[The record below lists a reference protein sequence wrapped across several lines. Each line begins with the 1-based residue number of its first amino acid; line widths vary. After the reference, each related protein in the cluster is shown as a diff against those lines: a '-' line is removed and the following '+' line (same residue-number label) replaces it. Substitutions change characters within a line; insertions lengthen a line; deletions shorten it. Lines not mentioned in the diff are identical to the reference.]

1 MASKNQ
7 SNSKSVKKQ
16 RLVFG
21 VSFPVFLMG
30 LVSLFTDISSES
42 IQSILPLFIIEI
54 GGNILVLGL
63 ISGITNAIANVL
75 KGITG
80 WMSDKINKRKP
91 FIVAGY
97 SLSNLSKPLIGLS
110 PSWGMV
116 LGLKTADRIGKG
128 LRTSSRDTLISY
140 YATKKGKAFGLHR
153 AMDTLGAVFGSL
165 LAFLLL
171 FLAWSYS
178 QIIFFS
184 IIPGLIAVA
193 LLLPVKDVS
202 PEELD
207 KKLKR
212 KNLKEKMEK
221 IDRNFIKLIVILG
234 VIEFASLDVVF
245 LILRARDY
253 IPLDLIYLIP
263 VFYLIL
269 NIVYTIFSPIN
280 GSLSDKFGRKPI
292 IIIGL
297 SILLLSCVIL
307 AFPVEVSLFS
317 VVLIIIIYIMH
328 GFYLASVD
336 PISRA
341 YIADLAGKEKRGR
354 AYGYYYSSVG
364 FIGMSEAL
372 VFGFIYSV
380 FNFTWAFIYISILLA
395 VCIVIFA
402 ITDFSKIVKKGEVIL
417 HFTGFQL

>member
-1 MASKNQ
+1 MVINNQ
-7 SNSKSVKKQ
+7 SNSKSIKKQ
-16 RLVFG
+16 RLIFG
-21 VSFPVFLMG
+21 VSIPVFLMG

-110 PSWGMV
+110 PSWEMV
-116 LGLKTADRIGKG
+116 LGLKSTDRIGKG

-153 AMDTLGAVFGSL
+153 AMDTLGAVFGAL

-193 LLLPVKDVS
+193 LILPVKDVS
-202 PEELD
+202 PEELN
-207 KKLKR
+207 KKLEKKIR
-212 KNLKEKMEK
+212 KDKAEK

-245 LILRARDY
+245 LIIRARDY
-253 IPLDLIYLIP
+253 IPPDLIYLIP

-292 IIIGL
+292 IVIGL
-297 SILLLSCVIL
+297 SILLISCVIL

-354 AYGYYYSSVG
+354 AYGYYYFSVG
-364 FIGMSEAL
+364 FISMVEAL
-372 VFGFIYSV
+372 IFGYLYGAFS
-380 FNFTWAFIYISILLA
+380 FTWAFIYISILLG

-402 ITDFSKIVKKGEVIL
+402 ITDFSKILKKS
-417 HFTGFQL
+417 

>member
-1 MASKNQ
+1 MAINNQ
-7 SNSKSVKKQ
+7 SKSKSIKKQ
-16 RLVFG
+16 RLIFG
-21 VSFPVFLMG
+21 VSIPVFLMG

-42 IQSILPLFIIEI
+42 IQSILPLFIIQI

-80 WMSDKINKRKP
+80 WMSDRINKRKP

-110 PSWGMV
+110 PSWEMV
-116 LGLKTADRIGKG
+116 LGLKSTDRIGKG

-140 YATKKGKAFGLHR
+140 YAAKKGKAFGLHR

-193 LLLPVKDVS
+193 LILPVKDVS

-207 KKLKR
+207 KKLKKKIR
-212 KNLKEKMEK
+212 KDKMEK

-245 LILRARDY
+245 LIIRARDY
-253 IPLDLIYLIP
+253 IPPDLIYLIP

-269 NIVYTIFSPIN
+269 NLVYTIFSPIN

-292 IIIGL
+292 IVIGL
-297 SILLLSCVIL
+297 SILLISCVIL

-317 VVLIIIIYIMH
+317 VALIIIIYIMH

-354 AYGYYYSSVG
+354 AYGYYYFSVG
-364 FIGMSEAL
+364 FISMVEAL
-372 VFGFIYSV
+372 IFGYLYGAFS
-380 FNFTWAFIYISILLA
+380 FSWAFIYISILLA

-402 ITDFSKIVKKGEVIL
+402 ITDFSKIVKKS
-417 HFTGFQL
+417 

>member
-1 MASKNQ
+1 MTINNQ
-7 SNSKSVKKQ
+7 SKSKSIKKQ
-16 RLVFG
+16 RLIFG
-21 VSFPVFLMG
+21 VSIPVFLMG

-42 IQSILPLFIIEI
+42 IQSILPLFIIQI

-110 PSWGMV
+110 PSWEMV
-116 LGLKTADRIGKG
+116 LGLKTTDRIGKG

-193 LLLPVKDVS
+193 LILPVKDVS
-202 PEELD
+202 PEELK
-207 KKLKR
+207 KKLEKKIR
-212 KNLKEKMEK
+212 KDKAEK

-245 LILRARDY
+245 LIIRARDY
-253 IPLDLIYLIP
+253 IPPDLIYLIP

-269 NIVYTIFSPIN
+269 NIVYTIFSPVN

-292 IIIGL
+292 IVIGL
-297 SILLLSCVIL
+297 SILLISCVIL

-354 AYGYYYSSVG
+354 AYGYYYFSVG
-364 FIGMSEAL
+364 FISMVEAL
-372 VFGFIYSV
+372 IFGYLYGAFS
-380 FNFTWAFIYISILLA
+380 FTWAFIYISILLG

-402 ITDFSKIVKKGEVIL
+402 ITDFSKILKKS
-417 HFTGFQL
+417 

>member
-1 MASKNQ
+1 MASNNQ
-7 SNSKSVKKQ
+7 PNSNSVK
-16 RLVFG
+16 RGRFILG
-21 VSFPVFLMG
+21 VSLPVFLMG

-42 IQSILPLFIIEI
+42 IQSIIPLFILEI
-54 GGNILVLGL
+54 GGSTTILGL
-63 ISGITNAIANVL
+63 ISGVTNAIANIL

-97 SLSNLSKPLIGLS
+97 TLSNLSKPLIGLS

-116 LGLKTADRIGKG
+116 LGLKTTDRIGKG

-140 YATKKGKAFGLHR
+140 YAEKKGKAFGLHR
-153 AMDTLGAVFGSL
+153 AMDALGAVFGSL

-171 FLAWSYS
+171 FLNFDYS
-178 QIIFFS
+178 QIIIFS
-184 IIPGLIAVA
+184 IIPGLIAIA
-193 LLLPVKDVS
+193 FLLPVKDVS

-207 KKLKR
+207 KKLGKKNQKDKR
-212 KNLKEKMEK
+212 EK

-245 LILRARDY
+245 LILRASDY
-253 IPLDLIYLIP
+253 IPSGFIFLIP
-263 VFYLIL
+263 VFYLVL
-269 NIVYTIFSPIN
+269 NVVYTIFSPIN
-280 GSLSDKFGRKPI
+280 GSLSDRFGRKPI

-297 SILLLSCVIL
+297 SILLISCVIL
-307 AFPVEVSLFS
+307 AFPIEVSLFS

-354 AYGYYYSSVG
+354 AYGYYYFSVG
-364 FIGMSEAL
+364 FISMAEAL
-372 VFGFIYSV
+372 VFGYLYDAFS
-380 FNFTWAFIYISILLA
+380 FTWAFIYISILLA

-402 ITDFSKIVKKGEVIL
+402 VTDFSKIIKKS
-417 HFTGFQL
+417 

>member
-1 MASKNQ
+1 MATNNTTNNQ
-7 SNSKSVKKQ
+7 SNSKSIKKQ
-16 RLVFG
+16 RLIFG
-21 VSFPVFLMG
+21 VSIPVFLMG

-42 IQSILPLFIIEI
+42 IQSILPLFILEI

-110 PSWGMV
+110 PSWEMV
-116 LGLKTADRIGKG
+116 LGLKTTDRIGKG

-193 LLLPVKDVS
+193 LILPVKDVS

-207 KKLKR
+207 KKLEKKIR
-212 KNLKEKMEK
+212 KDKMEK

-245 LILRARDY
+245 LILRASDY
-253 IPLDLIYLIP
+253 IPPDLIYLIP

-292 IIIGL
+292 IVIGL
-297 SILLLSCVIL
+297 SILLISCVIL

-354 AYGYYYSSVG
+354 AYGYYYFSVG
-364 FIGMSEAL
+364 FISMVEAL
-372 VFGFIYSV
+372 IFGYLYGAFS
-380 FNFTWAFIYISILLA
+380 FTWAFIYISILLA

-402 ITDFSKIVKKGEVIL
+402 ITDFSKIMKKS
-417 HFTGFQL
+417 

>member
-1 MASKNQ
+1 MASNNQ
-7 SNSKSVKKQ
+7 PNSNSVK
-16 RLVFG
+16 RGRFILG
-21 VSFPVFLMG
+21 VSLPVFLMG

-42 IQSILPLFIIEI
+42 IQSIIPLFILEI
-54 GGNILVLGL
+54 GGSTLILGL
-63 ISGITNAIANVL
+63 ISGVTNAIANIL

-97 SLSNLSKPLIGLS
+97 TLSNLSKPLIGLS

-116 LGLKTADRIGKG
+116 LGLKTTDRIGKG

-140 YATKKGKAFGLHR
+140 YAEKKGKAFGLHR

-171 FLAWSYS
+171 FLNFDYS
-178 QIIFFS
+178 QIIIFS
-184 IIPGLIAVA
+184 IIPGLIAIA
-193 LLLPVKDVS
+193 FLLPVKDVS

-207 KKLKR
+207 KKLGK
-212 KNLKEKMEK
+212 KNQKDKIEK

-245 LILRARDY
+245 IILRASYY
-253 IPLDLIYLIP
+253 IPSGLIFLIP
-263 VFYLIL
+263 VFYLVL
-269 NIVYTIFSPIN
+269 NVVYTIFSPIN
-280 GSLSDKFGRKPI
+280 GSLSDRFGRKPI

-297 SILLLSCVIL
+297 SILLISCVIL
-307 AFPVEVSLFS
+307 AFPVEISLFS
-317 VVLIIIIYIMH
+317 LVLIIIIFIMH

-341 YIADLAGKEKRGR
+341 YIADLVGKEKRGR
-354 AYGYYYSSVG
+354 AYGYYYFSVG
-364 FIGMSEAL
+364 FISMAEAL
-372 VFGFIYSV
+372 VFGYLYDAFS
-380 FNFTWAFIYISILLA
+380 FTWAFIYISILLA

-402 ITDFSKIVKKGEVIL
+402 VTDFSKIIKKS
-417 HFTGFQL
+417 